1 MTDAP
6 HEEEAG
12 PVAGERPPQEM
23 RLRSSRAPVTRLSR
37 KVLLGLGTVAAV
49 GIGGALF
56 LALQPQHQTT
66 GSELYNTNNRT
77 TPDGLANLPHD
88 YAGLP
93 RAAPQLGPPL
103 PGDLG
108 RPIVNAGAPAPGMP
122 TPAAAPD
129 PEQQRIAQ
137 ELEAARTSHLFATT
151 NAGQI
156 ATAAVQTPTGAQAA
170 VASPVGGS
178 SDLTSQDHKL
188 AFMNGNVDRRT
199 VSPDRVDAPASP
211 YVLQA
216 GAVIPAALLT
226 GLRSDLPGQVTAQVT
241 EDVYDSPT
249 GKFLLIPQGARLVGQ
264 YDAQIAF
271 GQSRALLAWNRLIMP
286 NGRSIVLE
294 RQPGADPEGYAGL
307 EDEVDNHW
315 GMLFK
320 AAILSTLLSVGSEAG
335 TSNNENSLVQAIRQ
349 GASQNFSQVGQQ
361 VVGRSLNVQPTI
373 TIRPGFQVRVL
384 VTHDLVLEPYRS

>member
-6 HEEEAG
+6 HGEA
-12 PVAGERPPQEM
+12 AGSARDERPPQEM

-37 KVLLGLGTVAAV
+37 KVLLSLGAVAAV

-56 LALQPQHQTT
+56 FALQPHRQTT
-66 GSELYNTNNRT
+66 GSELYNTDNRT
-77 TPDGLANLPHD
+77 TPDGLANLPRD
-88 YAGLP
+88 YTGLP
-93 RAAPQLGPPL
+93 RNAPQLGPPL

-108 RPIVNAGAPAPGMP
+108 RPLLNAGVPAPGMP
-122 TPAAAPD
+122 MPAASPD

-137 ELEAARTSHLFATT
+137 EQEAARVSHLFAAT
-151 NAGQI
+151 NVGQITPSAAPTAAGQ
-156 ATAAVQTPTGAQAA
+156 AAAAQPA
-170 VASPVGGS
+170 GGS
-178 SDLTSQDHKL
+178 NDRTSQDHKL
-188 AFMNGNVDRRT
+188 AFLNGSVDRRT
-199 VSPDRVDAPASP
+199 VSPDRVDGPASP

-216 GAVIPAALLT
+216 GAVIPASLLT

-241 EDVYDSPT
+241 ENVFDSPT
-249 GKFLLIPQGARLVGQ
+249 GKYLLIPQGARLVGQ

-271 GQSRALLAWNRLIMP
+271 GQSRALLVWNRLIMP

-335 TSNNENSLVQAIRQ
+335 TSSNENSLVQAIRQ
-349 GASQNFSQVGQQ
+349 GGSQSFNQVGQQ
-361 VVGRSLNVQPTI
+361 VVGRSLNIQPTI
-373 TIRPGFQVRVL
+373 NIRPGFPVRVL
-384 VTHDLVLEPYRS
+384 VTHDLVLERYRG